1 MQLDTSSKFARF
13 SFTPDELEIAY
24 HVSPM
29 FLAMLQNKIE
39 TYANE
44 LVEKSLPYSSNPTEQ
59 VAAIIAH
66 ERLRNFVEAYTE
78 LLSEIIENQPAPS
91 TT

>member
-1 MQLDTSSKFARF
+1 MKLDTSSKFSRF
-13 SFTPDELEIAY
+13 VLEDADLEQATQ
-24 HVSPM
+24 VSPY
-29 FLAMLQNKIE
+29 FLAYLQNKIE
-39 TYANE
+39 AYANE

-78 LLSEIIENQPAPS
+78 LLSEIIENQPVPS